1 MDGQATGAPWHSAC
15 LIVPSIVGA
24 MTAQTGDKS
33 TRWIIHEE
41 RVVDDTRKARF
52 SIAHVELPD
61 GVHFEQYVLRLPKA
75 AVVVVLN
82 DHDEVLMMR
91 RHRWIIDRWVWEMP
105 GGYVDDHEEDG
116 AVSAAREVEE
126 ETGWRPR
133 KMQFLCSFQPMVGT
147 ADAENLLYLAR
158 GADDTGA
165 APDINEAQQLRW
177 MPLAEAVERIASGEI
192 VGAASVVGITQT
204 KMIRD
209 AERQAQAAP
218 TS

>member
-1 MDGQATGAPWHSAC
+1 MARSRSGHP
-15 LIVPSIVGA
+15 PR
-24 MTAQTGDKS
+24 AQTGDNS
-33 TRWIIHEE
+33 TKWIIHGE
-41 RVVDDTRKARF
+41 RVLDDTRKARF

-105 GGYVDDHEEDG
+105 GGYVDDHE
-116 AVSAAREVEE
+116 ANTSISAAREVEE

-133 KMQFLCSFQPMVGT
+133 TMQFLCSFQPMVGT

-165 APDINEAQQLRW
+165 TPDINEAQELRW
-177 MPLAEAVERIASGEI
+177 IPLNEAVKRIASGEI

-209 AERQAQAAP
+209 AERLAQAAP